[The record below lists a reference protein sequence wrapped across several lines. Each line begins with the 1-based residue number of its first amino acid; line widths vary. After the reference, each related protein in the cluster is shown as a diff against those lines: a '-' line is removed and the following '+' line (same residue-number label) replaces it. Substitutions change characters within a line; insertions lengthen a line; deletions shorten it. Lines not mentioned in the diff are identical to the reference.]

1 MLLKAL
7 DTNLHAHACIYLHNA
22 CACVRVH
29 FRYSVR
35 LVDAGWLVS
44 EYLGLADLKIG
55 TFRLRWKLT
64 AKGELCEKKL
74 SAEGTRAMTIAMA
87 TNLSGRYH

>member
-1 MLLKAL
+1 MHLS
-7 DTNLHAHACIYLHNA
+7 NIRI
-22 CACVRVH
+22 CVRIRMH
-29 FRYSVR
+29 FDVVTCEIGRCV
-35 LVDAGWLVS
+35 VEWLVS
-44 EYLGLADLKIG
+44 EYLGLVDLKIG

-74 SAEGTRAMTIAMA
+74 SAEGTRDTKIAMA

>member
-1 MLLKAL
+1 
-7 DTNLHAHACIYLHNA
+7 
-22 CACVRVH
+22 
-29 FRYSVR
+29 
-35 LVDAGWLVS
+35 VS

-55 TFRLRWKLT
+55 TFSLRWKLT

-74 SAEGTRAMTIAMA
+74 SAEGARATKIAMA

>member
-1 MLLKAL
+1 MHFDIVK
-7 DTNLHAHACIYLHNA
+7 CKIGK
-22 CACVRVH
+22 CVV
-29 FRYSVR
+29 
-35 LVDAGWLVS
+35 GWLVS
-44 EYLGLADLKIG
+44 EDYLGLADLKIG

-74 SAEGTRAMTIAMA
+74 SAEDTRATKIAMA